1 MGVKETP
8 ISDTA
13 DTADEDEGEE
23 NGEEQSEE
31 TPPEDSKQ
39 EEAPEDKP
47 KRAKAKP
54 EAKKKAEAKPEA
66 KKKAEAKPKKKA
78 EAKPEKK
85 AEAKP
90 KKEKKL
96 EEHSEE
102 EPEETPKPTKK
113 AKKDTVDMKQKTM
126 CSICKSEPIS
136 NDALLYSHSCK
147 KEALAKRK
155 KAPLFDEEPKEPSAQ
170 PAQGSAVGVPWRS
183 GPATALSR
191 QGGESLANPEAPPA
205 PSYREI
211 LARQQQEMRRQ
222 KAARIVNPIRAHFF
236 GYA

>member
-1 MGVKETP
+1 
-8 ISDTA
+8 
-13 DTADEDEGEE
+13 
-23 NGEEQSEE
+23 
-31 TPPEDSKQ
+31 
-39 EEAPEDKP
+39 
-47 KRAKAKP
+47 
-54 EAKKKAEAKPEA
+54 
-66 KKKAEAKPKKKA
+66 
-78 EAKPEKK
+78 
-85 AEAKP
+85 
-90 KKEKKL
+90 
-96 EEHSEE
+96 
-102 EPEETPKPTKK
+102 
-113 AKKDTVDMKQKTM
+113 MKQKTM

-191 QGGESLANPEAPPA
+191 QGGESLANPEAPPP

-222 KAARIVNPIRAHFF
+222 KAARIVNPIRAHFLGMLSLVAQRSSDRPKSYVVESRSVHIF
-236 GYA
+236 LATL

>member
-13 DTADEDEGEE
+13 DTADEDEE
-23 NGEEQSEE
+23 NGEQSEE

-39 EEAPEDKP
+39 EEAPEEKP

-54 EAKKKAEAKPEA
+54 EAKKKAEAKPKPEA
-66 KKKAEAKPKKKA
+66 KKKA

-90 KKEKKL
+90 KKKTEEKPKPA
-96 EEHSEE
+96 EQPE
-102 EPEETPKPTKK
+102 EPEEMAKPAKRK
-113 AKKDTVDMKQKTM
+113 AKKETVDMKQKTM

-136 NDALLYSHSCK
+136 TDALLYTHSCK

-155 KAPLFDEEPKEPSAQ
+155 TAPLYDEEPNAHCH
-170 PAQGSAVGVPWRS
+170 GN
-183 GPATALSR
+183 AT
-191 QGGESLANPEAPPA
+191 GESVSRGNPVAAPSHDSVGSLSQAA

-236 GYA
+236 GYAL

>member
-13 DTADEDEGEE
+13 DTADEDEE
-23 NGEEQSEE
+23 NGEQSEE

-39 EEAPEDKP
+39 EEAPEEKP

-54 EAKKKAEAKPEA
+54 EAKKKEAKPKPE
-66 KKKAEAKPKKKA
+66 KKAEAKPEKKA

-90 KKEKKL
+90 KKKTEEKPKPA
-96 EEHSEE
+96 EQPE
-102 EPEETPKPTKK
+102 EPEEMAKPAKRK
-113 AKKDTVDMKQKTM
+113 AKKETVDIKQKTM

-136 NDALLYSHSCK
+136 TDALLYTHSCK

-155 KAPLFDEEPKEPSAQ
+155 TAPLYDEEPNAHCH
-170 PAQGSAVGVPWRS
+170 GN
-183 GPATALSR
+183 AT
-191 QGGESLANPEAPPA
+191 GESVSRGNPVAASVGSLSQAAP

-222 KAARIVNPIRAHFF
+222 KAARIVNPIRALFF
-236 GYA
+236 GYAL

>member
-1 MGVKETP
+1 M
-8 ISDTA
+8 
-13 DTADEDEGEE
+13 
-23 NGEEQSEE
+23 
-31 TPPEDSKQ
+31 
-39 EEAPEDKP
+39 
-47 KRAKAKP
+47 AKP
-54 EAKKKAEAKPEA
+54 AKR
-66 KKKAEAKPKKKA
+66 
-78 EAKPEKK
+78 
-85 AEAKP
+85 
-90 KKEKKL
+90 
-96 EEHSEE
+96 
-102 EPEETPKPTKK
+102 K
-113 AKKDTVDMKQKTM
+113 AKKETVDMKQKTM

-191 QGGESLANPEAPPA
+191 QGGESLANPEAPPP